1 MQTSPLVDVIES
13 PAQLILTILTSISLI
28 ETEQLRRELRGHL
41 AREPRPRV
49 VFRMERVHHL
59 DSSGLGLFVSL
70 QNEFQSS
77 RFVFQG
83 LTANVRMVFEFSQLL
98 TYFQIEPSQAVSQEP
113 PEKTVPLAQEPRGP
127 REFLAIEGKYILTD
141 EGEKYCTQRQIPT
154 RELRLY
160 RGTTVA
166 GFNWTSIDTGLLER
180 FVTHGLLAGME
191 LERAEFLD
199 KREQILRLTEVVFD
213 GITMKRFR
221 PTLKLR
227 LMEDAAYR
235 ELAAQNVPPEQ
246 LRAAV
251 KANASV
257 IAGLRSEI
265 ESLAQSRSPSATRK
279 RTSRLLALVDDSVW
293 FLLTRGTAT
302 AAQRALRQRVL
313 DALADYSGRLELSES
328 IALNLMEFL
337 QQAERA
343 HFLNLAERDPL
354 TRKSRQAVPEL
365 LADAKFRERLIAKA
379 RLQNEYLVINMN
391 FDGNPHNSRAGL
403 AAEISVR
410 NKGTANNSLRIE
422 SLSESSKTAPQKSV
436 EELMDEEGAA
446 LGDLSLLNLNALRE
460 LCRAQGIAIT
470 TSLTRDERL
479 DETVASMRLVL

>member
-1 MQTSPLVDVIES
+1 MFESQEQLVV
-13 PAQLILTILTSISLI
+13 TILTSISLI
-28 ETEQLRRELRGHL
+28 ETEQLRRELRGSL
-41 AREPRPRV
+41 QRVPRKQV

-70 QNEFQSS
+70 QSEFQPV

-83 LTANVRMVFEFSQLL
+83 LTPNVRMVFEFSNLL
-98 TYFQIEPSQAVSQEP
+98 NYFQIEPSQTVVPEP
-113 PEKTVPLAQEPRGP
+113 PAQTVPLAPEPRGS
-127 REFLAIEGKYILTD
+127 REFLAVEGKYILTE
-141 EGEKYCTQRQIPT
+141 EGAKYCAQRQIPT

-160 RGTTVA
+160 RGATVS
-166 GFNWTSIDTGLLER
+166 GFSWTSIDTALLER
-180 FVTHGLLAGME
+180 FVTHGLLAGIE
-191 LERAEFLD
+191 LERTEFLD
-199 KREQILRLTEVVFD
+199 KRDQILRLTEVVFD

-221 PTLKLR
+221 PMLKLR

-235 ELAAQNVPPEQ
+235 ELAAQGIPPEQ

-251 KANASV
+251 KGQAGA
-257 IAGLRSEI
+257 IAGLRAEI
-265 ESLAQSRSPSATRK
+265 EELAQTRSPSATRN
-279 RTSRLLALVDDSVW
+279 RTSRLLTLVDDSVW
-293 FLLTRGTAT
+293 FLLTRGTASP
-302 AAQRALRQRVL
+302 AHRSLRQRVL

-354 TRKSRQAVPEL
+354 TRKTRQAIPEL

-379 RLQNEYLVINMN
+379 RLQNEFLVMNMS
-391 FDGNPHNSRAGL
+391 FDGNPHNSRVGL
-403 AAEISVR
+403 AAEIAVR

-422 SLSESSKTAPQKSV
+422 SLSESPSAGRKLSV
-436 EELMDEEGAA
+436 EDMLSEENAV
-446 LGDLSLLNLNALRE
+446 LGDMSLLNLNALRE
-460 LCRAQGIAIT
+460 LCKAQGIAIT

>member
-1 MQTSPLVDVIES
+1 MQPSSLVDVFE
-13 PAQLILTILTSISLI
+13 AQDRLVVTILTSISLI
-28 ETEQLRRELRGHL
+28 ETEQLRGELRGHL
-41 AREPRPRV
+41 RRAPRPRIE
-49 VFRMERVHHL
+49 FRMERVHYL

-70 QNEFQSS
+70 QNEFSPA

-83 LTANVRMVFEFSQLL
+83 LTPNVRMVFEFSQLL
-98 TYFQIEPSQAVSQEP
+98 NYFHTEPSQAVPQEP
-113 PEKTVPLAQEPRGP
+113 PAKTVPLAEPKES
-127 REFLAIEGKYILTD
+127 REFLAVDGKYLLTED
-141 EGEKYCTQRQIPT
+141 GEKYCAQRQIPI

-160 RGTTVA
+160 RGATVS
-166 GFNWTSIDTGLLER
+166 GFQWASIDTALLER

-191 LERAEFLD
+191 LERVEFLD
-199 KREQILRLTEVVFD
+199 KRDEILRLTEVVFD

-221 PTLKLR
+221 PMLKLR
-227 LMEDAAYR
+227 LMEDDTYR
-235 ELAAQNVPPEQ
+235 GLVGQGIPPEQ

-251 KANASV
+251 KTQAKG

-265 ESLAQSRSPSATRK
+265 EELAQKRSASATRE
-279 RTSRLLALVDDSVW
+279 RTSKLLSLVDDSVW
-293 FLLTRGTAT
+293 FLLTQPSGERDSK
-302 AAQRALRQRVL
+302 ALRQRVL
-313 DALADYSGRLELSES
+313 DSLADYSGRLELSES

-354 TRKSRQAVPEL
+354 TRKSRQAIPEL

-379 RLQNEYLVINMN
+379 RLQNEFLVLNMS

-422 SLSESSKTAPQKSV
+422 SLSEAPKAGRRKTV
-436 EELMDEEGAA
+436 EAMMDEEDAA
-446 LGDLSLLNLNALRE
+446 LADLSLLNLNALRE